1 MAWIQQDSGNIPQR
15 FSVNTTMILLFSC
28 CRFISWTSI
37 MSIPHSTTSQRCST
51 GGALVT
57 VEFMNSLACSR
68 NHCGSFELCGIVFYL
83 KHPSE
88 VECMAG
94 IKGWIWSETI
104 LRWAVVFKSCLL
116 ETISKLGQEN
126 ILQTIE
132 LPPSAW
138 TGNTR
143 QDGVMV
149 SSCLHQILSQW
160 DSRLIRR
167 NNIFLIFYSGEPCS
181 YLTGAISGLVFFC
194 YRFDVLCFQRC
205 SFAYLRCNE
214 CLSYCCLP
222 TSLM

>member
-1 MAWIQQDSGNIPQR
+1 MDSTRFWKHSSEIFGQFYHDTIIQLLHIHQLNIHHVNPPFHHIPEVLYWWSSGNCGVHELAGVFKEPLWIIWALWH
-15 FSVNTTMILLFSC
+15 SIL
-28 CRFISWTSI
+28 
-37 MSIPHSTTSQRCST
+37 
-51 GGALVT
+51 
-57 VEFMNSLACSR
+57 
-68 NHCGSFELCGIVFYL
+68 FYL